1 MSILNNVHKYS
12 IYHPALVLTTRQ
24 NYLIESNKVNSGVW
38 TIYLNCGS
46 GHMEGYRS
54 DLLAGALM
62 WSVHSVPWLCVWVHV
77 CVNRT
82 VVVVSQSFP
91 FRNPKAATGGR
102 GLDSVRWLV
111 RITACT
117 QLSGTK
123 PERRQREGRTVLLQH
138 NTRFHLPPKGT
149 VFMWQA
155 ETRPLGATPYPP
167 PSSCEEWTQTLVP
180 AEPTSPSP
188 PCT

>member
-1 MSILNNVHKYS
+1 MK
-12 IYHPALVLTTRQ
+12 
-24 NYLIESNKVNSGVW
+24 
-38 TIYLNCGS
+38 
-46 GHMEGYRS
+46 GYRS
-54 DLLAGALM
+54 DLPAGALM
-62 WSVHSVPWLCVWVHV
+62 WSVHSVPCVCVFVHV
-77 CVNRT
+77 CLWT

-138 NTRFHLPPKGT
+138 NTGFHLPPKGT

-155 ETRPLGATPYPP
+155 ETRVLGASPYPP
-167 PSSCEEWTQTLVP
+167 PTH
-180 AEPTSPSP
+180 PSHP
-188 PCT
+188 PRKKHIKPSKTPLQIQPGSRWAHLT

>member
-1 MSILNNVHKYS
+1 MKVKLKLVSEPYIWIVGRGTWRVTGVICWLALLCGVFILCH
-12 IYHPALVLTTRQ
+12 
-24 NYLIESNKVNSGVW
+24 
-38 TIYLNCGS
+38 
-46 GHMEGYRS
+46 
-54 DLLAGALM
+54 
-62 WSVHSVPWLCVWVHV
+62 LCVCCVYV

-155 ETRPLGATPYPP
+155 ETRALGATLYPP
-167 PSSCEEWTQTLVP
+167 ITHPPHP
-180 AEPTSPSP
+180 ARNKHTNPANRP
-188 PCT
+188 PNSAPRSRWAHLT